1 MHKNNAETRLQV
13 GATPPVA
20 PADVAVEFVTRTEI
34 FLVWTASNGAKHYKV
49 LLFCCLFLVLQ
60 SVQAT
65 VLSRW
70 PDNVFRAANLR
81 EANNMTAV
89 LSPHNRQSF
98 VHRARHCMTHLGLE
112 LPLHN
117 PA

>member
-49 LLFCCLFLVLQ
+49 LLFCCHGGLTTF
-60 SVQAT
+60 
-65 VLSRW
+65 
-70 PDNVFRAANLR
+70 
-81 EANNMTAV
+81 
-89 LSPHNRQSF
+89 
-98 VHRARHCMTHLGLE
+98 LE
-112 LPLHN
+112 LQICGKQIT
-117 PA
+117 